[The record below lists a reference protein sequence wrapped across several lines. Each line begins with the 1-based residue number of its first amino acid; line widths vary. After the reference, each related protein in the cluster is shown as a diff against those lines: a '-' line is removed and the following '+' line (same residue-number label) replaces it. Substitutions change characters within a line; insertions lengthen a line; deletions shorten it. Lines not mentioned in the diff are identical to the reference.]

1 MTANYSFSTPKEQ
14 KLRASLNVLITASS
28 LTKNLMANDNI

>member
-1 MTANYSFSTPKEQ
+1 MTANYSFSTPNEE

-28 LTKNLMANDNI
+28 FTKNSRANDDI